1 VDKGSSYYQQF
12 LSGDNAGL
20 EQIIIEYKDGLIL
33 YLNTLVGDI
42 LVAEELA
49 EDTFVRLFTKKPKD
63 KQTGS
68 FKTWLYTIGRNLA
81 ISHLRRAK
89 HQTAVSVDTLEYLSD
104 GSGEPLPI
112 YLKEEQKQAVHRAME
127 GLRPQYRQIL
137 WLIYFENLSFKEAA
151 AIMQKSVHSTQMLA
165 TRARQAMKDALNG
178 MEVPL

>member
-1 VDKGSSYYQQF
+1 MDKGSAYYQQF

-33 YLNTLVGDI
+33 YLHTLVGDI

-49 EDTFVRLFTKKPKD
+49 EDTFVRLFTKRPKD
-63 KQTGS
+63 KKTGS
-68 FKTWLYTIGRNLA
+68 FKTWLYTIGHNLA
-81 ISHLRRAK
+81 VSYLRKTKRQA
-89 HQTAVSVDTLEYLSD
+89 AVSVDTLEYLSD

-112 YLKEEQKQAVHRAME
+112 YLKAEQKQAVHRAME
-127 GLRPQYRQIL
+127 GLKPQYRQIL

-151 AIMQKSVHSTQMLA
+151 AIMQKSVHNTQMLA

>member
-1 VDKGSSYYQQF
+1 MDKGSSYYQQF
-12 LSGDNAGL
+12 LNGDNTGL

-42 LVAEELA
+42 LLAEELA
-49 EDTFVRLFTKKPKD
+49 EDTFVRLFTKRPKD
-63 KQTGS
+63 RQIGS

-81 ISHLRRAK
+81 ISPMRKAK
-89 HQTAVSVDTLEYLSD
+89 RQVSVPIDTLEYLSD

-112 YLKEEQKQAVHRAME
+112 YLKEEEKQAVHRAME
-127 GLRPQYRQIL
+127 KLKPQYRQIL

-151 AIMQKSVHSTQMLA
+151 VIMQKSVHSTQMLA
-165 TRARQAMKDALNG
+165 TRARQAMKEALNE

>member
-1 VDKGSSYYQQF
+1 MDKGSEYYLRF
-12 LSGDNAGL
+12 LNGDNVGL

-42 LVAEELA
+42 QVAEELA
-49 EDTFVRLFTKKPKD
+49 EETFVRLFTKRPKD

-81 ISHLRRAK
+81 ISYLRKAK
-89 HQTAVSVDTLEYLSD
+89 RQASVPVDTLEYLSD
-104 GSGEPLPI
+104 GSGEPLPL
-112 YLKEEQKQAVHRAME
+112 YLKEEAKQAVHRAME
-127 GLRPQYRQIL
+127 ALKPQYRQIL
-137 WLIYFENLSFKEAA
+137 WLIYFENLSYKEAA

>member
-1 VDKGSSYYQQF
+1 MDKGSAYYLQF

-33 YLNTLVGDI
+33 YLHTLVGDI
-42 LVAEELA
+42 MLAEELA
-49 EDTFVRLFTKKPKD
+49 EDTFVRLFTKRPKD

-68 FKTWLYTIGRNLA
+68 FKTWLYTIGHNLA
-81 ISHLRRAK
+81 VSHMRKAK
-89 HQTAVSVDTLEYLSD
+89 RQTAVSVDTLEYLSD

-127 GLRPQYRQIL
+127 NLKPQYRQIL

-165 TRARQAMKDALNG
+165 TRARQAMRDALNG